1 MARFGSIGTQYFDN
15 SGDPLINGELYFY
28 ESGTTTDKPVY
39 QDINQTV
46 AHAQPVLLDAAG
58 RQPNIFF
65 DGAAKCV
72 LETSASVQIEVRDP
86 VPNAS
91 TAQDAFADWN
101 ALTDY
106 DEGALVKGSDDLYYK
121 SINAANLN
129 NNPVTSSGY
138 WQLVGFVNTYDA
150 VQDYF
155 VDQIAVDSGVLYVCI
170 QDGTGQTPA
179 SSPTYWTSLN
189 INITGLT
196 SDIGFNKADPAVLG
210 NDTDGTM
217 TVTANTT
224 SLGAMVKLYGDTHA
238 TKAGDFEFL
247 DDTTVVAHY
256 DASGSLFD
264 FQANAV
270 STTGVITGGASIFA
284 TGTTVG
290 NLTLADGSIVDSSG
304 AISFGDENLVT
315 TGTLG
320 SAAFT
325 SSGLVTGSSFVG
337 ASGATITAFLDDDSF
352 GTASA
357 TTAATSE
364 SIKAYVDAQVG
375 TADTLAE
382 VLALGNTSGATN
394 LIIDSGQV
402 ITTNTISETTA
413 ASGVTIDS
421 VLLKDNTVLAGTALL
436 GAGSLTDSSGAI
448 SFSNENLSTTGTLAS
463 GALTVTGGMSATDDS
478 SWGVPQTIFIGNG
491 AEWVFNHPYSDSA
504 RNIIVHLHTD
514 DSAQPPRYR
523 LCKNRGGPDSHQTV
537 LDGDSLGEVQFF
549 GDDGTNFVFAGM
561 IDMSVSGTPSTG
573 VVPTKMILQTATTA
587 GAVVTGIEIDN
598 AQNVSIPN
606 GDLTVTA
613 GSPSTITS
621 TFAAGTTARA
631 YATLDLESTTGTP
644 ILTMTGATSAWIN
657 ATTASNTATAL
668 NIQTGGTTGLSIDL
682 SQNVSIPN
690 GGLTFDGSNYLD
702 TWTNTTAYVVTMT
715 AGSSGTITMNTGA
728 DTLGYEL
735 HGDLCHVQGWL
746 AVSSVSSPVG
756 DWRVSL
762 PFTAAN
768 LAEGLGY
775 GTGTA
780 LAYNYASSL
789 SGISSILSG
798 NGATYFNIVDQS
810 SAGVVNSEANHVG
823 AGTSVYL
830 DFWYRIA

>member
-1 MARFGSIGTQYFDN
+1 MTDYTKATNFATKDALPSGNPAKIVKGTEIDTEFN
-15 SGDPLINGELYFY
+15 N
-28 ESGTTTDKPVY
+28 
-39 QDINQTV
+39 V
-46 AHAQPVLLDAAG
+46 AIAVATKS
-58 RQPNIFF
+58 N
-65 DGAAKCV
+65 
-72 LETSASVQIEVRDP
+72 SASP
-86 VPNAS
+86 TFTGTL
-91 TAQDAFADWN
+91 TAP
-101 ALTDY
+101 AL
-106 DEGALVKGSDDLYYK
+106 S
-121 SINAANLN
+121 
-129 NNPVTSSGY
+129 
-138 WQLVGFVNTYDA
+138 
-150 VQDYF
+150 
-155 VDQIAVDSGVLYVCI
+155 
-170 QDGTGQTPA
+170 
-179 SSPTYWTSLN
+179 
-189 INITGLT
+189 ITGNT
-196 SDIGFNKADPAVLG
+196 VLG
-210 NDTDGTM
+210 NDASDTITFTGDVASNILPSADDTYD
-217 TVTANTT
+217 
-224 SLGAMVKLYGDTHA
+224 LGA
-238 TKAGDFEFL
+238 
-247 DDTTVVAHY
+247 
-256 DASGSLFD
+256 
-264 FQANAV
+264 
-270 STTGVITGGASIFA
+270 
-284 TGTTVG
+284 
-290 NLTLADGSIVDSSG
+290 
-304 AISFGDENLVT
+304 
-315 TGTLG
+315 
-320 SAAFT
+320 
-325 SSGLVTGSSFVG
+325 
-337 ASGATITAFLDDDSF
+337 
-352 GTASA
+352 TASRWKD
-357 TTAATSE
+357 
-364 SIKAYVDAQVG
+364 IYIDGVAYVDAINFAGTGITATAAELNILDGVTATFTELNLLDGVTSTTAELNILDGVTATAAEINVLDGITATVAELNILDGVTATAAELNYTDGVTSNIQTQIDALQDLDADLTAIAALTPTDSNFIVG
-375 TADTLAE
+375 NGTTWVQE
-382 VLALGNTSGATN
+382 SGATVRTS
-394 LIIDSGQV
+394 LGL
-402 ITTNTISETTA
+402 TIGTDVQAYS
-413 ASGVTIDS
+413 S
-421 VLLKDNTVLAGTALL
+421 VLAGTTASFTTADETKLDGIEA
-436 GAGSLTDSSGAI
+436 GATADQTSIVGISGTTAQFNTANSDGTFAI
-448 SFSNENLSTTGTLAS
+448 SGGAFHDGFSDFVANEHIDWTSTSSNFSTTGTLAS

-715 AGSSGTITMNTGA
+715 AGSSGTITMHTGL

-810 SAGVVNSEANHVG
+810 SGGVVNSEANHVG
-823 AGTSVYL
+823 ASTGAYIEL
-830 DFWYRIA
+830 WYRIA